1 MTTDSAS
8 LKQRHRAIRD
18 SQPEALRVRIH
29 RAISWLA
36 RAEQEGDDMDARFLF
51 LWIALNA
58 AYASEFGFEHTERD
72 QARTFVGRLLALDTE
87 KRLHAVL
94 FQQFTGPVRTL
105 IENKFVF
112 EPFWKAL
119 RDHDGS
125 GHWEQQ
131 FVASRKVALKALMDK
146 QTDVLLSIVLDRLH
160 TLRNQIVHGGA
171 TWNSGTNRA
180 QVKDGAQIL
189 GSLLP
194 IVIDLM
200 ITNDNV
206 DFEAIAY
213 PPVPGW

>member
-1 MTTDSAS
+1 MIPTSAT
-8 LKQRHRAIRD
+8 LKQRHREIRD
-18 SQPEALRVRIH
+18 TQPESLRVRIH

-72 QARTFVGRLLALDTE
+72 QARTFVGRLLELDKD

-119 RDHDGS
+119 RDHDS
-125 GHWEQQ
+125 GGPWEQQ
-131 FVASRKVALKALMDK
+131 FSASRKVAVKALMEH

-171 TWNSGTNRA
+171 TWNSAANRT

-194 IVIDLM
+194 IVIELM
-200 ITNDNV
+200 ITSDKV
-206 DFEAIAY
+206 DFDAIAY
-213 PPVPGW
+213 PPVQGW